1 MAAGDHIRHDMT
13 PIFRF
18 MGTST
23 GGQFHPCRRQD
34 EPDARRPADPVSS
47 RGNRLDCAVCTRA
60 ASVVSAVAVA
70 GLKLTG
76 SGAAHAIPAV
86 ASKLLPLV
94 LALGWLPAG
103 ILLSALLRQQIPPL
117 MAWFSLWPTA
127 LAGLP
132 LAGAI
137 WRLQRL
143 GHAPVAC
150 WLMVLLGTA
159 TVAAALTAGLLGSVA
174 IVVAAGVV
182 SLPAWLMA
190 CQGQRPVSRGSS
202 RPGQGS

>member
-1 MAAGDHIRHDMT
+1 M
-13 PIFRF
+13 
-18 MGTST
+18 
-23 GGQFHPCRRQD
+23 
-34 EPDARRPADPVSS
+34 
-47 RGNRLDCAVCTRA
+47 
-60 ASVVSAVAVA
+60 
-70 GLKLTG
+70 
-76 SGAAHAIPAV
+76 
-86 ASKLLPLV
+86 

-117 MAWFSLWPTA
+117 MAWLSLWPAA

-143 GHAPVAC
+143 GHTPVAC

-159 TVAAALTAGLLGSVA
+159 TVAATLVAGLLGSVA